1 MRRFAALITTLALS
15 MSGLVFSPAYA
26 NGVPSNGTY
35 LCTTGE
41 ASNLTPNFTI
51 TAGLVSAGLPCSGAV
66 VIPAGVTGINGGA
79 FAHSPMTSI
88 SIPSSVTSIGASAF
102 RYAALTSIT
111 VNINNQNYTSTSDV
125 LFNKASTA
133 LIAYPAEKSITSY
146 SIPDTVTSIGDH
158 AFEDANLTSITIPSS
173 VTSFGEAAFENAN
186 LTSINIPS
194 SVTSIGFAVFWGCNL
209 TSINIPSSVT
219 SIGSGAFRYSSLAS
233 ATIPSSVT
241 SIGSV
246 AFADSLSLTS
256 VYFLGSAPATVGVDA
271 FLNTASGAKAYIK
284 PGATGFTTSGTPAL
298 WNRLAVEV
306 VADAP
311 AEVPVVANGYRADK
325 LGTVYFAPLSSE
337 LSKAAK
343 KKLEAAVIANPS
355 AVYKITGYVQKSKS
369 AKNAKNDADLSLAR
383 AKAIETHLA
392 SLGAGVTFTVVT
404 DAGLVPAKNG
414 SSDKARRA
422 TLYAMTPV
430 VQ

>member
-1 MRRFAALITTLALS
+1 MRRIATLLTTLALS
-15 MSGLVFSPAYA
+15 ISGLVSSPAHA

-51 TAGLVSAGLPCSGAV
+51 TNGLVSAGASCSGAV

-79 FAHSPMTSI
+79 FAISPMTSI
-88 SIPSSVTSIGASAF
+88 SIPSSVTSIGASSF
-102 RYAALTSIT
+102 RYAPLTTIN

-133 LIAYPAEKSITSY
+133 LIAYPAAKNITSY
-146 SIPDTVTSIGDH
+146 SIPETVTSIGDH

-173 VTSFGEAAFENAN
+173 VTSFGEAAFENSD

-194 SVTSIGFAVFWGCNL
+194 SITSIGFAVFWGCNL
-209 TSINIPSSVT
+209 TSITIPSSVT
-219 SIGSGAFRYSSLAS
+219 SIGEKAFKYSSLQS

-241 SIGSV
+241 SIGDQ
-246 AFADSLSLTS
+246 AFAESLLLTS
-256 VYFLGSAPATVGVDA
+256 AYFLGNAPATVGTEA

-284 PGATGFTTSGTPAL
+284 SGATGFTTSGTPAL
-298 WNRLAVEV
+298 WNGLAVEV
-306 VADAP
+306 ETTTPVSVPAP
-311 AEVPVVANGYRADK
+311 VIANAYRSDK
-325 LGTVYFAPLSSE
+325 LGTVYFAPMSSK
-337 LSKAAK
+337 LSKEAK
-343 KKLEAAVIANPS
+343 KKIEASVIAHP
-355 AVYKITGYVQKSKS
+355 AAIYKLTGYVQKSGS
-369 AKNAKNDADLSLAR
+369 SKNDASLSLAR
-383 AKAIETHLA
+383 ARAVETYLV
-392 SLGAGVTFTVVT
+392 SLGAGVNFTVVV

-414 SSDKARRA
+414 TSNKARRA